1 MFSSAK
7 NILVIDS
14 ADSTNNYAMAL
25 IQKGIAIDGS
35 AVFVME
41 QTNGRGRRGR
51 QWKSKKGDNIILSI
65 SLQMQWLPILQQFQL
80 SVTVALGCFDLLSK
94 YAPGK
99 AYVKW
104 PNDLFLNDTKA
115 GGILIENTIKGTL
128 WQWAVIG
135 IGLNINQTDFEAT
148 NLNAT
153 SLGMVTEKAFP
164 VLQLVEELYE
174 FILKRVED
182 LKSGY
187 FLRMLETY
195 NQYLFARN
203 KEVMLRQNGNIFE
216 TKIMGVTDAGQLITR
231 DEIERKFNFDE
242 VEFIGLL

>member
-1 MFSSAK
+1 MFPSAK

-14 ADSTNNYAMAL
+14 TDSTNNYAMAL
-25 IQKGIAIDGS
+25 IQKGIATDGS
-35 AVFVME
+35 AVFAME

-80 SVTVALGCFDLLSK
+80 SVAVALGCFDLLSK

-99 AYVKW
+99 ASVKW

-135 IGLNINQTDFEAT
+135 VGLNINQADFEAT

-153 SLGMVTEKAFP
+153 SLRMATKKTFH
-164 VLQLVEELYE
+164 VLQLAEELYE
-174 FILKRVED
+174 FILKRIED
-182 LKSGY
+182 LKSDH
-187 FLRMLETY
+187 FLSMLETY
-195 NQYLFARN
+195 NQHLFARN

-242 VEFIGLL
+242 VEFLELL

>member
-1 MFSSAK
+1 
-7 NILVIDS
+7 
-14 ADSTNNYAMAL
+14 
-25 IQKGIAIDGS
+25 
-35 AVFVME
+35 
-41 QTNGRGRRGR
+41 
-51 QWKSKKGDNIILSI
+51 
-65 SLQMQWLPILQQFQL
+65 
-80 SVTVALGCFDLLSK
+80 
-94 YAPGK
+94 
-99 AYVKW
+99 
-104 PNDLFLNDTKA
+104 
-115 GGILIENTIKGTL
+115 
-128 WQWAVIG
+128 
-135 IGLNINQTDFEAT
+135 
-148 NLNAT
+148 
-153 SLGMVTEKAFP
+153 MVTEKEFP